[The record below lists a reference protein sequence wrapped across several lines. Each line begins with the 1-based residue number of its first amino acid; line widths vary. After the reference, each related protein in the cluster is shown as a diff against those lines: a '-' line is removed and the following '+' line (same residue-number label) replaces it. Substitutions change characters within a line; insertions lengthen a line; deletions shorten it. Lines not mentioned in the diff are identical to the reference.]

1 MVVESTGRAT
11 VLSSSVEPDNTP
23 GGERLK
29 PPPSCINTT
38 RKTIKLGGSTKAKS
52 SGLDFVIKKRSS
64 DEDKPIGMDK
74 KLHVGK
80 NGKEKRRSTSPP
92 QSEAKK
98 LKSNNSEDESM
109 VSDPTFDF
117 LFVCFSKHNKHALLL
132 V

>member
-1 MVVESTGRAT
+1 MVMESTGRSP
-11 VLSSSVEPDNTP
+11 VLSSSVGPDNTP

-38 RKTIKLGGSTKAKS
+38 RKTIKLGGSAKAKS
-52 SGLDFVIKKRSS
+52 TGLDFIIKKRSS
-64 DEDKPIGMDK
+64 DEDKPIGQDK

-80 NGKEKRRSTSPP
+80 NGKEKRKSSSPP

-109 VSDPTFDF
+109 VSDLTFNF
-117 LFVCFSKHNKHALLL
+117 LFEFVF
-132 V
+132 